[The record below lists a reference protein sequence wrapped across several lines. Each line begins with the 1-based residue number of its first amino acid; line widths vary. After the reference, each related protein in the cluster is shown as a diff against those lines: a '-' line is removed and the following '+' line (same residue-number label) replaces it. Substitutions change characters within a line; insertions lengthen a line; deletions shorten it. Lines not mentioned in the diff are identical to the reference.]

1 MFFVARRKGLP
12 GKLTFYLAMCLL
24 CVWILFQNASS
35 HSCFRVAVVVVVVSV
50 AVVVVVV
57 LHRVSSERI
66 THSKIFNANS
76 KHESLYPK

>member
-12 GKLTFYLAMCLL
+12 GKFTFYLAMCLL

-50 AVVVVVV
+50 AVVVV